1 MTLAADLAAALDP
14 VHVFEGAFGMT
25 VLDWQRDY
33 LRETR
38 PTVVL
43 KGRQCGASTAAA
55 ALAVHAALYWAD
67 TNTVIVSPSLKQ
79 SGEILAKARLGL
91 RNLGARLTQDSASM
105 VRLPNGARI
114 LSLPGTAR
122 SVRGWTARLLILDEA
137 AFILPETWTAA
148 RALVATGGRVVVQST
163 PADEVG
169 DFHELVVADDPAWA
183 RFTVRSVSVPTIS
196 ADFLEAERRAMSPDA
211 YATEYEC
218 TFGQAGASLFT
229 ADRLAGLILPEEG
242 TPS

>member
-114 LSLPGTAR
+114 QPAWHGPLGPRLDRAPAHPRRGGLHPARDVDRRQGARRHRRPGR
-122 SVRGWTARLLILDEA
+122 
-137 AFILPETWTAA
+137 
-148 RALVATGGRVVVQST
+148 RAEHAGRRGGRL
-163 PADEVG
+163 PR
-169 DFHELVVADDPAWA
+169 A
-183 RFTVRSVSVPTIS
+183 RRG
-196 ADFLEAERRAMSPDA
+196 R
-211 YATEYEC
+211 
-218 TFGQAGASLFT
+218 
-229 ADRLAGLILPEEG
+229 
-242 TPS
+242 